1 MIYLIDFQKTRK
13 DLDKRIREELIP
25 QLVADYDLDL
35 NGDELVKSRY
45 ILPNK
50 EYGWIYGRAKD
61 NGSLLGMY
69 FHSFLKNE

>member
-13 DLDKRIREELIP
+13 DLDKRIREELIL

-50 EYGWIYGRAKD
+50 EYGWITDLY
-61 NGSLLGMY
+61 
-69 FHSFLKNE
+69 